1 MFARIARS
9 NRLIACISL
18 VVSLSSGAGLPGC
31 IGSDGLEDRPRPAA
45 TTDAGADGAISVDA
59 VEIVRGVKD
68 RGRNPAVIALAI
80 GDTGLCTGTLIAPD
94 VVLTARHCVS
104 RTTESVECPA
114 RGPQILGERD
124 PSTLTVLVG
133 DDASTATAVAR
144 GRQVIAPDSD
154 ALCGDDIALLMLDRK
169 VRGIEPIDVRLHG
182 IARGDHVR
190 AVGFGKRGDTDP
202 AGTKL
207 LRDHVKVE
215 EVSAREFVVGEA
227 TCQGDSGG
235 PALDETTGQIVGVVS
250 RGGPSCD
257 GPDAHNIYTR
267 ADAFIA
273 LVNEALSRSGV
284 LVPDRDAGAAGGTGT
299 IADAGATGP
308 TKKPSKGTDMG
319 GACQSASDCSA
330 GVCVEDKAR
339 QYCSRPCGPNDRC
352 PAHFHCTKTDPTR
365 SVCIAQ

>member
-1 MFARIARS
+1 MIIRIRQLCS
-9 NRLIACISL
+9 IASL
-18 VVSLSSGAGLPGC
+18 TCLASLAPLSSGVFLSGC
-31 IGSDGLEDRPRPAA
+31 TGGDGMEDRPRSTVAA
-45 TTDAGADGAISVDA
+45 AGTDGGISVDA

-114 RGPQILGERD
+114 RGPQIQGERD

-144 GRQVIAPDSD
+144 GRQVLTPDSD
-154 ALCGDDIALLMLDRK
+154 TLCGDDIALLMLDRK

-182 IARGDHVR
+182 IAKGDHVR

-207 LRDHVKVE
+207 LRDHVQVE

-267 ADAFIA
+267 TDVFIA

-284 LVPDRDAGAAGGTGT
+284 LVPDHDAGASTTIVDGG
-299 IADAGATGP
+299 ASGP

-330 GVCVEDKAR
+330 GVCVEDKGR
-339 QYCSRPCGPNDRC
+339 QYCSRPCGTNDRC
-352 PAHFHCTKTDPTR
+352 PAHFHCTKTDATR